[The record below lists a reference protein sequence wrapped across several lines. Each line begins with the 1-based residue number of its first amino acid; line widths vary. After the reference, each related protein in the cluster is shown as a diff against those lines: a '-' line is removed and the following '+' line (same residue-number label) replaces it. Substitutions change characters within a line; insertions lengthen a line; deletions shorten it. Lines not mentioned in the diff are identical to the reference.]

1 MVLDNYLIP
10 IIILLIVTVC
20 LLININILLSRQV
33 QNSKD
38 IDDAI
43 YRLIEVIKEG
53 KS

>member
-10 IIILLIVTVC
+10 IIILLILTVC
-20 LLININILLSRQV
+20 LLVNLNFLLSRQV
-33 QNSKD
+33 RKSKD

-53 KS
+53 RS